1 MRLGIA
7 LAVALIAAGFL
18 GYRHAHK
25 TGYEAGSAAVRAEWG
40 ADRVRASDAASE
52 ALRAANAAY
61 MADIARRDEV
71 ERELD
76 AKLDAATR
84 RGADLARRLR
94 TQACPLPGAAHDTA
108 APVDGAAGES
118 SDAGAADAAL
128 ADHLAACER
137 DAARFAELQ
146 DWMR

>member
-1 MRLGIA
+1 MNRIYLGVGLA
-7 LAVALIAAGFL
+7 LALAGLGWF
-18 GYRHAHK
+18 GYRTAYQG
-25 TGYEAGSAAVRAEWG
+25 GYKAAEAVVRSEWHLE
-40 ADRVRASDAASE
+40 RA
-52 ALRAANAAY
+52 RAAEAARE
-61 MADIARRDEV
+61 AEARIYARHQEV

-108 APVDGAAGES
+108 AAVDGAAGVTG
-118 SDAGAADAAL
+118 DAGEVGAAL

-146 DWMR
+146 GLVR

>member
-1 MRLGIA
+1 VNRIYLGVGLA
-7 LAVALIAAGFL
+7 LALAGLGWF
-18 GYRHAHK
+18 GYRTAYQG
-25 TGYEAGSAAVRAEWG
+25 GYKAAEAVVRSEWHLE
-40 ADRVRASDAASE
+40 RA
-52 ALRAANAAY
+52 RAAEAARE
-61 MADIARRDEV
+61 AEARIYARHQEV

-108 APVDGAAGES
+108 AAVDGAAGVTG
-118 SDAGAADAAL
+118 DAGEVGAAL

-146 DWMR
+146 GLVR